1 MTNKEEF
8 LELVSKEETS
18 TLQEVKQ
25 RIKNRAMLR
34 ESQRIAMK
42 VLFKLDELGW
52 SQKKLAN
59 EMSVSPQFI
68 NKLVSGKEN
77 LTIETLLK
85 IQTILDIPI
94 FASHAKEKAKNKRA
108 EMVMEFTSISSIA
121 PAYSFSTAYKTA
133 KVIKL
138 DFNEK
143 TAEQNKHLGS

>member
-1 MTNKEEF
+1 MTNKEKF
-8 LELVSKEETS
+8 LELVSKEQTS
-18 TLQEVKQ
+18 TLQEVKH

-94 FASHAKEKAKNKRA
+94 FASYAKEKAKNKHA
-108 EMVMEFTSISSIA
+108 EMVMKFTSVSSIA
-121 PAYSFSTAYKTA
+121 LAHSFSTTYKTA
-133 KVIKL
+133 KMIQVN
-138 DFNEK
+138 FNK
-143 TAEQNKHLGS
+143 IDALKNKQLG

>member
-1 MTNKEEF
+1 MTNKEKF
-8 LELVSKEETS
+8 LELVSKEQTS

-85 IQTILDIPI
+85 IQTILDIPV
-94 FASHAKEKAKNKRA
+94 FASYAKEKEKNKHA
-108 EMVMEFTSISSIA
+108 EMVMKFTSVSSIA
-121 PAYSFSTAYKTA
+121 PAHSFSTTYKMA

-138 DFNEK
+138 DLNEK